1 MALIQPVEKNM
12 KTRLLPMTFTT
23 ALSICTSI
31 AAEGDWV
38 EWPVSAGGNGH
49 FYLPVSVPNL
59 ITWQDCKAAAESAGG
74 YLVTITSAA
83 ENTFVYNLIEAPHYW
98 SYGGQLGPG
107 LGGYQPPS
115 SIEPAGGW
123 TWVSGESWT
132 YSNWVGSQP
141 DNGDSPSEDMVHFL
155 RGGVWNDKLSTRAF
169 LAGYVVERSTCT
181 PHKAKATAQLVN
193 GFVVDA
199 ALTDSGCG
207 YTNAPVVLI
216 QGGGGSG
223 ATARAVITDGRVTGI
238 IITDAGIGYE
248 TLPRIVIASP
258 PFVPTVS
265 ISVSKVKVVQNVVL
279 GRNYVLEASR
289 DAALWSQAL
298 PPFTAVSESITNE
311 FDTDLTGRYFRVRE
325 TP

>member
-1 MALIQPVEKNM
+1 
-12 KTRLLPMTFTT
+12 MTGEPW
-23 ALSICTSI
+23 SYVN
-31 AAEGDWV
+31 W
-38 EWPVSAGGNGH
+38 AGG
-49 FYLPVSVPNL
+49 
-59 ITWQDCKAAAESAGG
+59 
-74 YLVTITSAA
+74 
-83 ENTFVYNLIEAPHYW
+83 
-98 SYGGQLGPG
+98 
-107 LGGYQPPS
+107 
-115 SIEPAGGW
+115 
-123 TWVSGESWT
+123 
-132 YSNWVGSQP
+132 QP
-141 DNGDSPSEDMVHFL
+141 DNGGGEEGLHFWS
-155 RGGVWNDKLSTRAF
+155 GSHWNDVPTNHLGYIS
-169 LAGYVVERSTCT
+169 YVVERSTCT

-199 ALTDSGCG
+199 AITDSGCG
-207 YTNAPVVLI
+207 YTNAPLVLI
-216 QGGGGSG
+216 QDGGGSG
-223 ATARAVITDGRVTGI
+223 ATARAVITDGRVTDI

-248 TLPRIVIASP
+248 TPPRIVIASP